1 MTTNEKDKLPP
12 PWLRERDA
20 AERERERQ
28 HLRRMQQFEHEAIT
42 LGFNVRPIIKET
54 KK

>member
-1 MTTNEKDKLPP
+1 MRNEKDKLPP

-20 AERERERQ
+20 AEVAREVE
-28 HLRRMQQFEHEAIT
+28 HLRRMQEFERNAIAC
-42 LGFNVRPIIKET
+42 GINVRPKQET